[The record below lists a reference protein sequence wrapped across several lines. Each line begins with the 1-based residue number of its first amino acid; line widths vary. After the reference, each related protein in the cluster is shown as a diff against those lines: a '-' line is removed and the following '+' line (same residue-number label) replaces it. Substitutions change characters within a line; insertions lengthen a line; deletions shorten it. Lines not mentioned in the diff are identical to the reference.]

1 MMRTTT
7 AQRFLLGM
15 LGSTLLSGCA
25 YLDAQL
31 QRTALPDDRIELG
44 WQDRLSVYARDL
56 SNYTCEDQQYVL
68 SCDRAG
74 SITYSCTCA
83 LR

>member
-1 MMRTTT
+1 MRTTT
-7 AQRFLLGM
+7 AHRFLLVACGPL
-15 LGSTLLSGCA
+15 LGGCA

-31 QRTALPDDRIELG
+31 QSTTALPDDRIQLG

-56 SNYTCEDQQYVL
+56 SNYTCEEPQYVL
-68 SCDRAG
+68 RCDRAG

-83 LR
+83 MR